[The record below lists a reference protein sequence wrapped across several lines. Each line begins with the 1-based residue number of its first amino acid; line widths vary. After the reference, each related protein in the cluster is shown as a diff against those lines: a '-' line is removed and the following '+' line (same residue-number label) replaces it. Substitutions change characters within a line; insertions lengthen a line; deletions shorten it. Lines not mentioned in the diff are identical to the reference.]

1 MAKSNVKKT
10 RCAGQWTEARYN
22 SFITSALRRASC
34 RWAPKNIVKKE
45 AKTARN
51 TYTCAI
57 CKKSVGNKSI
67 RIDHIVPVVGEEGF
81 KDWNTFIDRLFVEK
95 DGLRA
100 ICTPCHDKITAE
112 QKEARKSKS
121 ACEEAGKQ
129 LEFNYSEQNDQYT
142 KRAIYNGKPKLAT
155 GGADDN
161 Y

>member
-10 RCAGQWTEARYN
+10 RCNGQWTESRYN

-34 RWAPKNIVKKE
+34 RWAPKNIVKKN

-67 RIDHIVPVVGEEGF
+67 RIDHITPVVGEDGF
-81 KDWNTFIDRLFVEK
+81 KDWNTFINRLFVETE
-95 DGLRA
+95 GLRA
-100 ICTPCHDKITAE
+100 ICTPCHDAVTQQ
-112 QKEARKSKS
+112 QKDLRKSNK

-129 LEFNYSEQNDQYT
+129 LEFNYTEQHDKIQTRYI
-142 KRAIYNGKPKLAT
+142 KAP
-155 GGADDN
+155 GGTETFP
-161 Y
+161 